1 MHDFVKHTEGK
12 HIPFEDRLV
21 TEKLFLDILSNK
33 ISSEEHQELYD
44 FHNPDVFIMCLILKF
59 ESS

>member
-1 MHDFVKHTEGK
+1 MKHTEGK

-44 FHNPDVFIMCLILKF
+44 FHNPDVFMCLILKV